1 MTRVLIASHYTSE
14 RLGGEAAIPLR
25 LFKRLRRRGVDAWL
39 VAHDGDREELLAEFA
54 DEPERLV
61 LTSSLPGMRP
71 AFTWGEKLPDGP
83 RLLAWGITQV
93 ERQMAMV
100 PVIRRLVA
108 ELGIDVVHQ
117 PIGIAPGMPSP
128 LRKLGAPLVVGPLNG
143 GMVMPPAFRD
153 RDPRLAR
160 FTQALRRPVGAAAHQ
175 VLRGKLEAAAVLVAN
190 ERTRALLP
198 AAAQRVTH
206 PMPESAVVLADWPE
220 KPAAVAPE
228 GAVRFVFLGRLV
240 PYKSP
245 DLAVRAFARSRARAR
260 ADVRLEIIG
269 DGPLRTSLEALA
281 EDLGVSEAVDFRGWL
296 GKSEISD
303 RLRAADVFL
312 YPSLR
317 EPGGTVVLEAM
328 ASGLPSIVADW
339 GGPAEYVRDDT
350 GIRVDVSSPERFVDE
365 MAGAMVTLAADPEG
379 RRRAGAAA
387 RARVAA
393 EYDWDVLVDR
403 LLQLYARVSVPAED
417 QDRAT
422 T

>member
-71 AFTWGEKLPDGP
+71 VFTWGEKLPDGP
-83 RLLAWGITQV
+83 RLLAWGVTQV

-198 AAAQRVTH
+198 AAAQRVSH

-220 KPAAVAPE
+220 KTEGGASKAP
-228 GAVRFVFLGRLV
+228 VRFVFLGRLV

-245 DLAVRAFARSRARAR
+245 DLAVRAFARARAR
-260 ADVRLEIIG
+260 SDVRLEIIG
-269 DGPLRTSLEALA
+269 DGPLRPSLEALTA
-281 EDLGVSEAVDFRGWL
+281 ELGVSEAVDFRGWL

-339 GGPAEYVRDDT
+339 GGPAEYVREGT

-365 MAGAMVTLAADPEG
+365 MATAMVTLAADPER
-379 RRRAGAAA
+379 RRRAGVAA

-403 LLQLYARVSVPAED
+403 LLLLYTQVAAPAED
-417 QDRAT
+417 QDPAT
-422 T
+422 P